1 MIKSTFICQNC
12 GAMHKKWSGQCN
24 DCKEWNTIVEER
36 AEGGLITHSVATGK
50 TQGKLTGND
59 LTFETL
65 DKEVSEA
72 PREQIGISELDR
84 VLGGGLVKGSAVLIG
99 GDPGIGKSTLLLQTV
114 CALANNGVRTIY
126 VSGEESTNQVR
137 IRARRLGLEK
147 SPVKLASATSVNDIL
162 KSIEKEK
169 PQIVVVDS
177 IQTVFSPDITSAPGT
192 VSQVRTCANELITL
206 AKTKNITMLI
216 VSHVNK
222 DGQIAGPK
230 VLEHMVDTVLYFEGD
245 KEYQFRI
252 LRSIKNRFG
261 AANEIGVFEMNDA
274 GLSEISNPSEL
285 FLSSRK
291 DLVSGSSVFGG
302 IEGSRPLLAE
312 IQALIAPSYLPIPRR
327 AVVGWDNN
335 RLAMIIAVLN
345 TRYGLNLYDKE
356 IYLNVVGG
364 LKVNEPACDLAVACA
379 LISAFKDKP
388 IPKDVMI
395 TGELGLS
402 GEVRMVSQ
410 IEARIKEAEKLGFS
424 KVIVPAG
431 IFRIKSFKPEKYKLE
446 IKTVKHIRDLGEM
459 F

>member
-1 MIKSTFICQNC
+1 MTNSTFICQNC
-12 GAMHKKWSGQCN
+12 GAIYKKWIGQCK
-24 DCKEWNTIVEER
+24 DCGGWNTITEER
-36 AEGGLITHSVATGK
+36 AEGGLITHSIVTGK
-50 TQGKLTGND
+50 IQGKLAGND
-59 LTFETL
+59 LIFETL

-72 PREQIGISELDR
+72 HREIIGIGELDR

-114 CALANNGVRTIY
+114 CSLANKNINTIY
-126 VSGEESTNQVR
+126 ISGEESTNQVR
-137 IRARRLGLEK
+137 IRAQRLGLEK
-147 SPVKLASATSVNDIL
+147 APVRLASATSINDML
-162 KSIEKEK
+162 KSIDKEK
-169 PQIVVVDS
+169 PQVVVIDS
-177 IQTVFSPDITSAPGT
+177 IQTVFSPDVTSAPGT
-192 VSQVRTCANELITL
+192 VSQVRLCANELITL

-274 GLSEISNPSEL
+274 GLCEIKNPSEL

-291 DLVSGSSVFGG
+291 DLVSGSAVFGG
-302 IEGSRPLLAE
+302 IEGTRPLLAE
-312 IQALIAPSYLPIPRR
+312 IQALIAPSFLPIPRR

-345 TRYGLNLYDKE
+345 ARYGLNLYDKE

-364 LKVNEPACDLAVACA
+364 LKINEPACDLAVASA

-388 IPKDVMI
+388 IAKDIMI

-410 IEARIKEAEKLGFS
+410 IGARMKEAEKLGFS
-424 KVIVPAG
+424 KVIVPVG
-431 IFRIKSFKPEKYKLE
+431 VERIKSFKKEKYNLE
-446 IKTVKHIRDLGEM
+446 IMLIKHIRDLGII